1 MAIMYCE
8 LPYAPAFVNIDCVN
22 AAVQKF
28 KSEFRVHFEK
38 KKNIYN
44 SVFIKEKNYSKNIN
58 KNININIFSI
68 I

>member
-1 MAIMYCE
+1 MYCE

-38 KKNIYN
+38 KRIY
-44 SVFIKEKNYSKNIN
+44 IIL
-58 KNININIFSI
+58 FSLKKKI
-68 I
+68 IPKI